1 MWGPFVGLWQ
11 TSGLHWEMLFFIIA
25 TATQGPVGS
34 PQPRD
39 KRKTHRL
46 LLLHEGS
53 FWLWWW
59 SQESAHVIKLHKMEH
74 VHMHNMN
81 THTSTCKPVETWVRS
96 EECSHDCDVVLQL
109 CEIITLVKSIQ
120 NLSLL
125 FLMTESSYLKKEH
138 LCQKKKCGGG
148 GASALVMGW
157 SDLWLLTPPPS
168 SVCRCVHGFRG
179 HVLTRQSEHV
189 INVLC
194 QFLTIWKWFICVFP
208 PPLSFLAEVCLI
220 YWCLQRKEP
229 AFTFPQLR
237 YCVFNFYCVP
247 LTSVLIFIYLL
258 STVSD

>member
-148 GASALVMGW
+148 EPVLWWWADLTCGCWLRHLHPSADVFTVFGAMYSLA
-157 SDLWLLTPPPS
+157 S
-168 SVCRCVHGFRG
+168 
-179 HVLTRQSEHV
+179 
-189 INVLC
+189 
-194 QFLTIWKWFICVFP
+194 
-208 PPLSFLAEVCLI
+208 LSM
-220 YWCLQRKEP
+220 W
-229 AFTFPQLR
+229 
-237 YCVFNFYCVP
+237 
-247 LTSVLIFIYLL
+247 
-258 STVSD
+258 